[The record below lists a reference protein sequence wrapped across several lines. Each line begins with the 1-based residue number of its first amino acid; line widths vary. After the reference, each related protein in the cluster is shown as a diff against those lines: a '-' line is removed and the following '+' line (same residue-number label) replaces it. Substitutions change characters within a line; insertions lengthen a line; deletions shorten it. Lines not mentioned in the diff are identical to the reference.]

1 MQETE
6 AKNHAKR
13 KTRSTFGGGDLI
25 VGNDG
30 DDEVIGVIDTEEAA
44 AAALCGEFETDFLT
58 GARIIIEIFL
68 QSQLKCSKIEF
79 SQRNH
84 SG

>member
-6 AKNHAKR
+6 AKKITQSEKQEALSVAVILLLE
-13 KTRSTFGGGDLI
+13 TAT
-25 VGNDG
+25 
-30 DDEVIGVIDTEEAA
+30 EVIGVIDTEEAA
-44 AAALCGEFETDFLT
+44 SAALCGEFETEFLT